1 MNPVI
6 EKLLSQVYELE
17 GLLTIIDRHGADS
30 TPYLY
35 EMVQKKVE
43 LINEYAPYCTPE
55 IYKKA
60 KTQNEVVDKEETYT
74 VVEEEAVA
82 EVQNEEIE
90 TEEHDITLEEEPVA
104 VVEEIVQVEDDG
116 FVDYLPDDEVVD
128 ETSDED
134 IFDEPIEEVVEE
146 VLEDDSLDAGAEEVL
161 EDTFD
166 EFVEEEKAIDEP
178 IRLDEALQRSLS
190 KDLSKAFSLND
201 RFRYRRELFG
211 NSEVEMR
218 NTIDMVE
225 AMHSFSEAEDYF
237 YGDLEWDHESPEVA
251 DFMTII
257 KNHFL

>member
-17 GLLTIIDRHGADS
+17 GLLTVIDRHGADA

-43 LINEYAPYCTPE
+43 CISEYAQYCAPG
-55 IYKKA
+55 IYKKDE
-60 KTQNEVVDKEETYT
+60 KFQEP
-74 VVEEEAVA
+74 VVEEYPDV
-82 EVQNEEIE
+82 EIE
-90 TEEHDITLEEEPVA
+90 TEKETVVQNEDLEVVDEIPSNEELIA
-104 VVEEIVQVEDDG
+104 AEYIEQVKDDG

-128 ETSDED
+128 ETTDED
-134 IFDEPIEEVVEE
+134 IIDEPIVEE
-146 VLEDDSLDAGAEEVL
+146 VDEILEEDNLETEDKVEKDEPFDDFVGEER
-161 EDTFD
+161 
-166 EFVEEEKAIDEP
+166 VENEP
-178 IRLDEALQRSLS
+178 IRLDEVLQRSLS

-225 AMHSFSEAEDYF
+225 AMHSFGEAEDYF
-237 YGDLEWDHESPEVA
+237 YGDLEWDRESPEVV

-257 KNHFL
+257 RNHFL